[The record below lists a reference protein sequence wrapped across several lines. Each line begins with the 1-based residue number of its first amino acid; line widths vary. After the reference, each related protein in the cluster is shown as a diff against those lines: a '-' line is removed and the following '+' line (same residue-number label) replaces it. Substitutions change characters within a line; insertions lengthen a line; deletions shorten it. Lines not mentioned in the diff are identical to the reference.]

1 MKNYKTVEVSEKQL
15 EDLVRQGPGLI
26 EEGLEYVDHQVP
38 TDRGPLDVLI
48 VDSGG
53 ALVIV
58 ELKVVEDDT
67 ILVQGIDYYDYVFK
81 NKEGFARTYKDL
93 GIKPEEEPRLFLI
106 SPSFSQI
113 LINRCKWI
121 DISISFYIF
130 KCIKLDDDND
140 IIPVFTEINAP
151 EIPKLLPPRKSVNEI
166 LEYITDDNM
175 RKAANDFLTEVKNCD
190 KDNIVIDPIQGWVSM
205 KYKGRVF
212 AYLGPRRRFFVLQ
225 TVDKEG
231 TWLWWAVNQDSELD
245 AIRELLR
252 TNIEKLKLAR

>member
-81 NKEGFARTYKDL
+81 NKEGFGRIYKDS

-106 SPSFSQI
+106 SPSFSQP

-121 DISISFYIF
+121 NMPISLYTF
-130 KCIKLDDDND
+130 KCIKLGDGSD
-140 IIPVFTEINAP
+140 IIPVFTEINVP
-151 EIPKLLPPRKSVNEI
+151 EIPKPPPRKSLNEI
-166 LEYITDDNM
+166 LEYITDDNV
-175 RKAANDFLTEVKNCD
+175 RKTANDFLTEVKNWD
-190 KDNIVIDPIQGWVSM
+190 KNNILIDPIQGWVSM

-225 TVDKEG
+225 TIDQERN
-231 TWLWWAVNQDSELD
+231 WSSLSVNQDSELST
-245 AIRELLR
+245 IRNQLR
-252 TNIEKLKLAR
+252 TTIEKL